1 MTLDFKTPSGASD
14 FVLGG
19 STKGMEQKDLFSLL
33 KIITETFTSLQ
44 VA

>member
-1 MTLDFKTPSGASD
+1 MWLGIGNSAC
-14 FVLGG
+14 VLAQFLIL
-19 STKGMEQKDLFSLL
+19 SRMEQKDLFSLL